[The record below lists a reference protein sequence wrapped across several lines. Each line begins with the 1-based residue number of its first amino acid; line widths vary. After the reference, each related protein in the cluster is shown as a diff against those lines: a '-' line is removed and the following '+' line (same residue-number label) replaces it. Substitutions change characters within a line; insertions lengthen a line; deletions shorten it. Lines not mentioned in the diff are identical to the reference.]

1 MMDMITAASKFESMS
16 NEQDYK
22 RAYERQRAAR
32 EKAESLLEDRSREL
46 YEANETLKSAYDE
59 LSEQKNQLVQREKL
73 ASIGLLA
80 AGVAH
85 EINNPVGFVK
95 SNLQTLE
102 DYTASYTSAFLAYRK
117 LVESVRDHCSEDVQD
132 QISEIDEILATSN
145 LEYIAK
151 DGVDCIHESLSG
163 IARIE
168 EIIVNLSDFART
180 EGDNRVLCD
189 INVLIENTLK
199 LVWNEVKYKCEV
211 VKEFSDVAG
220 VYGWQGQLRQVF
232 VNVIVNGAQ
241 AIESQGTITIRTHS
255 DADYVHIDFIDDGPG
270 IDEEVIGKLFDP
282 FFTTKEVGSGTGL
295 GLYVSHGIVTKH
307 HGKISAKNNLTKGA
321 CFTISLPI
329 EMRKNRRERRE
340 G

>member
-1 MMDMITAASKFESMS
+1 MS

-59 LSEQKNQLVQREKL
+59 LSEQKNQLVQQEKL

-102 DYTASYTSAFLAYRK
+102 DYTASYTAAFVAYRK
-117 LVESVRDHCSEDVQD
+117 LVEAVRELGDADVQE
-132 QISEIDEILATSN
+132 QISKIDEILAKAN

-180 EGDNRVLCD
+180 EGDNRVLCN
-189 INVLIENTLK
+189 INELLDNTLK

-211 VKEFSDVAG
+211 VREFGDIPEI
-220 VYGWQGQLRQVF
+220 YGWQGQLRQVF
-232 VNVIVNGAQ
+232 VNIIVNGAQ
-241 AIESQGTITIRTHS
+241 AIESEGTLTIRTHS
-255 DADYVHIDFIDDGPG
+255 DEEFIHVEFMDDGPG
-270 IDEEVIGKLFDP
+270 IDEEVVGKLFDP
-282 FFTTKEVGSGTGL
+282 FFTTKDVGSGTGL

-307 HGKISAKNNLTKGA
+307 CGTISAKNNLTKGA
-321 CFTISLPI
+321 CFTVSLPI
-329 EMRKNRRERRE
+329 EMRKNRRERRDS
-340 G
+340 